1 MKKPI
6 VLAILMAS
14 LSGIPAQAQEV
25 RVDANFTNPAV
36 RVLQSYTLAAGET
49 VNGVLVIANDATIA
63 GHVEGDVLVVLGEAQ
78 LASTAVVD
86 GSFVVVGGAG
96 RIAEGAQVHGDVFAL
111 GGLDSAPG
119 FSAGGS
125 QVVVGTATLGSRLRG
140 VVPWVTRGLLLG
152 RPIVPDLPWV
162 WTVAAVFFFLNLILN
177 WLLDKP
183 VRASAAALDATP
195 LSAFATGL
203 LAMLLAGPLSAILAI
218 SVIGIAVIPFLIC
231 ALVLGSLIGRIAFAR
246 WLGMSIVHQ
255 RDAASRAQSLRS
267 FLIGSATMCVAY
279 VIPVLGLV
287 MWAMAAV
294 FGLGGATQAFAR
306 AYRRENPPRP
316 RRAAA
321 AAAAAVPV
329 SQAPIATAIPPVDT
343 TANDVMAA
351 NEHLPVAEGP
361 LPGPSAPAIE
371 AIAAA
376 HGLLAYPHATFVE
389 RLAALCLDLVLVVM
403 LAQVLRFDR
412 LFWDYP
418 TGGNNVLLLA
428 LVYHVGF
435 WTWKQT
441 TVGGIICQL
450 RLVRTDGGPVR
461 FAEALVR
468 GLSGIFS
475 LVVAGL
481 GFFWILRDPERQAWH
496 DRIAGTYVV
505 KVPRDWPI

>member
-1 MKKPI
+1 MKMPI
-6 VLAILMAS
+6 VLALLIAS
-14 LSGIPAQAQEV
+14 LSGVSAGAQDAH
-25 RVDANFTNPAV
+25 VDINFSNPAV
-36 RVLQSYTLAAGET
+36 RVLQRYTLAAGET
-49 VNGVLVIANDATIA
+49 ANGVLVIANDATIA

-96 RIAEGAQVHGDVFAL
+96 RVADGAQVHGDVFTL
-111 GGLDSAPG
+111 GGLDTAPG
-119 FSAGGS
+119 FSPGGS
-125 QVVVGTATLGSRLRG
+125 QVVVGTAPLGARLRG
-140 VVPWVTRGLLLG
+140 VVPWLTRGLLLG
-152 RPIVPDLPWV
+152 RPIVPDLRWV
-162 WTVAAVFFFLNLILN
+162 WTVAAVFFLLNLILN
-177 WLLDKP
+177 LLLDAP
-183 VRASAAALDATP
+183 VRASAAALQATP

-203 LAMLLAGPLSAILAI
+203 LVMLLAGPLCAILAI
-218 SVIGIAVIPFLIC
+218 SVVGIAVIPFLIC
-231 ALVLGSLIGRIAFAR
+231 ALVLGSIIGRIAFAR

-255 RDAASRAQSLRS
+255 ADATNRAQSLRS

-279 VIPVLGLV
+279 MIPVLGLV

-294 FGLGGATQAFAR
+294 FALGGATQAFAR
-306 AYRRENPPRP
+306 AYRRENPRRP
-316 RRAAA
+316 RKTTTV
-321 AAAAAVPV
+321 AAVAATP
-329 SQAPIATAIPPVDT
+329 SASMGAAMPPPDAPASLTVD
-343 TANDVMAA
+343 APQRSMLDEA
-351 NEHLPVAEGP
+351 P
-361 LPGPSAPAIE
+361 LPEPPAAPTDS
-371 AIAAA
+371 IAAQ
-376 HGLLAYPHATFVE
+376 GLLGFRHATFLE
-389 RLAALCLDLVLVVM
+389 RLAALCLDFVLVAM

-418 TGGNNVLLLA
+418 AIENNVLLLA

-481 GFFWILRDPERQAWH
+481 GFLWILRDPEKQAWH

-505 KVPRDWPI
+505 RVPRDWPI